1 MHELNSVQLPP
12 REETVNPVSCNILE
26 KIRRM
31 FHQMY
36 TETEGWIMGFIEESE
51 EAPLVKYNRFIIS
64 KCWEKRYKIEKVYQI
79 IDQETIKNIQKCI
92 IILKI

>member
-1 MHELNSVQLPP
+1 MLRLSTVELPP
-12 REETVNPVSCNILE
+12 REDTTTPVKCNVME
-26 KIRRM
+26 KIRRL

-64 KCWEKRYKIEKVYQI
+64 KCWEKRYKVEKVYQI
-79 IDQETIKNIQKCI
+79 IDQKPS
-92 IILKI
+92 KIS